1 MLKQSGLPMVSVII
15 PAYNEDK
22 YISKTLDCIASQDY
36 PNYEVIIID
45 NASTDKTFAV
55 VTAYI
60 AGDLAK
66 IPMRLVQ
73 ESRQGTQFARECGRK
88 TATGSIIAQLDAD
101 CLPDPDWI
109 STGVGLFKSAKV
121 VAVTGPYA
129 YIDCPLGT
137 RIYTYL
143 GQGIFYKLINSV
155 IQLFHR
161 GGIIIGGNAFIRAAV
176 LESAGGYN
184 TGLTF
189 YGDDVDTAA
198 RVSAFGKIRYS
209 NKLQLKT
216 SYRRFAALGFW
227 KVQNKYSRFFLHA
240 VFHGKVD
247 SKDSFELNHP
257 R

>member
-1 MLKQSGLPMVSVII
+1 MLKQSGLPKVSVII
-15 PAYNEDK
+15 PAFNEDK

-36 PNYEVIIID
+36 PNYEVIIIN
-45 NASTDKTFAV
+45 NASTDKTFEV
-55 VTAYI
+55 VTSYI
-60 AGDLAK
+60 AEHQVGNY
-66 IPMRLVQ
+66 IQVVQ

-88 TATGSIIAQLDAD
+88 TATGTIIAQLDAD
-101 CLPDPDWI
+101 CLPAQNWL
-109 STGVGLFKSAKV
+109 STGVRLFKNDKV

-143 GQGIFYKLINSV
+143 GQSIFYKLINSV

-176 LESAGGYN
+176 LEKSGGYN

-198 RVSAFGKIRYS
+198 RVSTFGKIRYS

-247 SKDSFELNHP
+247 SKESFEFNHP